1 MLDELDALAGLE
13 ESTPLRAALRPWADA
28 APATTAVIRAALAHV
43 RGEGDADAVEAAWE
57 SARTARHGLDRD
69 VARAAAE
76 RALGRTLPDR
86 IRPEGEPAAAEAAG
100 D

>member
-1 MLDELDALAGLE
+1 
-13 ESTPLRAALRPWADA
+13 
-28 APATTAVIRAALAHV
+28 
-43 RGEGDADAVEAAWE
+43 
-57 SARTARHGLDRD
+57 